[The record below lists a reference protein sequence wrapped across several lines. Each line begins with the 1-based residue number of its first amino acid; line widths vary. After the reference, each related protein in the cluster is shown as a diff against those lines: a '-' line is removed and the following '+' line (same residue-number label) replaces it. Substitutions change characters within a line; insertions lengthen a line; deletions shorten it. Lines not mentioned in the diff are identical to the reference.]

1 MTAETPD
8 SGRES
13 VRAQVKSSLQRDYRS
28 WREQAGVL
36 DTVHRVVE
44 TALAFGV
51 VLRFVIQLA
60 WYQGTVQ
67 TRAGEK
73 TPVPEDRLRYELTTG
88 FVVDAPSDAPWTL
101 HDELNARIACTMA
114 GGILWFYSVNLGVR
128 ATAPAAAVLLLAAN
142 GAVLLLDPA
151 VMVVD
156 QGRQRWLA

>member
-1 MTAETPD
+1 MTAEAPD
-8 SGRES
+8 SGRET
-13 VRAQVKSSLQRDYRS
+13 VRAQVKASLRRDYRS

-44 TALAFGV
+44 TMLAFGV
-51 VLRFVIQLA
+51 VLRFVIQLC

-67 TRAGEK
+67 SRRGEK
-73 TPVPEDRLRYELTTG
+73 TPVPEDRLEYGLTTG
-88 FVVDAPSDAPWTL
+88 FVVDVAEDAPWTL

-128 ATAPAAAVLLLAAN
+128 AGAPVAAVLLLVAN

-151 VMVVD
+151 VMAVD
-156 QGRQRWLA
+156 QARQRWLA